1 MDSVEI
7 RGVHCSCILGILA
20 RERRVTQRVRLDVE
34 LSLDLERAGKSGRI
48 AHTVDYSRATTEI
61 IALLKFRCYQLLEM
75 AAEECTGWLFA
86 AYPAVQ
92 RVSLNITKPQ
102 ALAGQAEAGGVRITR
117 QRPPE
122 AVQQRAA
129 FGLIETQLETSEATI
144 SLVRLEP
151 GATLTPEMLG
161 ATSALISPIT
171 ARLESSRPLHA
182 HEPVRLR
189 GSEHCTN
196 RDAAPGGLVICAE
209 RALPADARG

>member
-7 RGVHCSCILGILA
+7 RGVHCRCILGILA

-48 AHTVDYSRATTEI
+48 AHTVDYSRAATEI

-75 AAEECTGWLFA
+75 AAEECAGWLFA

-92 RVSLNITKPQ
+92 RVSLHITKPQ
-102 ALAGQAEAGGVRITR
+102 ALTGRAEAGGVRITR

-122 AVQQRAA
+122 AVQLRTA
-129 FGLIETQLETSEATI
+129 FGVIEPQLETSESII
-144 SLVRLEP
+144 SVVRLEP
-151 GATLTPEMLG
+151 GATFSLESLD
-161 ATSALISPIT
+161 ASSALITPLT
-171 ARLESSRPLHA
+171 PRLVSTWPLQA

-189 GSEHCTN
+189 GGEHCTN
-196 RDAAPGGLVICAE
+196 RDTATGALVICAE
-209 RALPADARG
+209 RSASTDPRA